1 MINKFM
7 DLDFFVMENNIM
19 LLLMILYQ
27 QPVTMILNIVLSK
40 KNKYGH
46 HWLKKLGVK

>member
-19 LLLMILYQ
+19 LLSMILYQ
-27 QPVTMILNIVLSK
+27 QLVTMILNIVLSK
-40 KNKYGH
+40 KNKYGRH
-46 HWLKKLGVK
+46 

>member
-19 LLLMILYQ
+19 LLSMILYQ
-27 QPVTMILNIVLSK
+27 QLVTMILNIVLSK

-46 HWLKKLGVK
+46 H